1 MSGHLIIVS
10 YKHFEF
16 LNNGIG
22 ISINYC
28 FVGMYYPSVKAAI
41 AWFYLLNS
49 PWWLSWRSLKM
60 RSVEVGVTLSDSTTK
75 KGESSGDTLY
85 HALSGLLPGYYLELL
100 LLFRIIRAQC

>member
-1 MSGHLIIVS
+1 
-10 YKHFEF
+10 
-16 LNNGIG
+16 
-22 ISINYC
+22 
-28 FVGMYYPSVKAAI
+28 
-41 AWFYLLNS
+41 
-49 PWWLSWRSLKM
+49 M